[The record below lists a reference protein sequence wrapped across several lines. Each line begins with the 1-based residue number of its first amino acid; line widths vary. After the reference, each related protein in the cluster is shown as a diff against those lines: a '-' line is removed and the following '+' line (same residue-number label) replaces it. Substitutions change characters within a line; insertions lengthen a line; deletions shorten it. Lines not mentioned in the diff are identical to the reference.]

1 MIYSTKI
8 LDFVSVIFTD
18 IFPIQKGAKV
28 DRQMSDGTVPL
39 MRAFDNQDMT
49 NVNYILNA
57 DLEHNFLHR
66 DGITAE
72 SASAYQSKQRGE
84 KISLNLY

>member
-1 MIYSTKI
+1 M
-8 LDFVSVIFTD
+8 
-18 IFPIQKGAKV
+18 QKGAKV

-39 MRAFDNQDMT
+39 MRAFDNQDMN

-57 DLEHNFLHR
+57 DLEHNFLHK

-72 SASAYQSKQRGE
+72 SANAYQSKQRGK
-84 KISLNLY
+84 KI